1 MRDTDPDLTAQT
13 PDRPPDDRLESWKEI
28 ATYLGKD
35 ASTVQR
41 WEKRAGLPV
50 HRHADGS
57 VLNVYAYRSELDAWQ
72 RQDRPLPSNRTDGAD
87 DDRAAGVLPDRGG
100 DEPRPVSASIAF
112 RRRHVSWVAAA
123 AVLTVTVLG
132 AAWVIQTRPHAPD
145 TSTEIDL
152 PFEQDDYV
160 LITQFDNLTGEP
172 RFDGRGTLEAVL
184 ELALSESG
192 YLHVVQPERIEDT
205 LRLMTLPVDSVIDRT
220 VGREVAR
227 RDGGIRAVLA
237 GSIEA
242 SGSGYVLTV
251 QLVNPQDGR
260 VLDSVTEEAS
270 SDEAGIASAIR
281 RQAGRVREY
290 LGEALPLIVAS
301 EQRLQKVTTP
311 SMRAV
316 HLYSR
321 GYGVLRGS
329 GSGKFAAAEE
339 LFRLAIREDP
349 SFAAAH
355 NMLGWS
361 IHNQDTSRQPEEYL
375 RHIERALELTGGTTE
390 SDRLFI
396 EGSYFSLTK
405 QWAKAAAKYEALLDL
420 HPAHHYGLNN
430 LRLSYARL
438 RRPQRIEFVVRQ
450 ADVRPNEFGRQVL
463 AARSLWRVEQLAE
476 ARGYVERASALLTPD
491 VVHEKPNDAND
502 AAWLAF
508 LPAYENWAQAK
519 LDEAFTV
526 VEEALAQSDTAR
538 SSANQAL
545 YAQRAA
551 GSFYW
556 AFGQLGKA
564 KELFERLPERFR
576 HVYLAEFAD
585 ALDDHENFH
594 EHIRAWTALR
604 PSNRFLSAKFGPA

>member
-375 RHIERALELTGGTTE
+375 RHIERALELTGGQP
-390 SDRLFI
+390 SRI
-396 EGSYFSLTK
+396 GS
-405 QWAKAAAKYEALLDL
+405 
-420 HPAHHYGLNN
+420 
-430 LRLSYARL
+430 
-438 RRPQRIEFVVRQ
+438 
-450 ADVRPNEFGRQVL
+450 
-463 AARSLWRVEQLAE
+463 
-476 ARGYVERASALLTPD
+476 
-491 VVHEKPNDAND
+491 
-502 AAWLAF
+502 
-508 LPAYENWAQAK
+508 
-519 LDEAFTV
+519 
-526 VEEALAQSDTAR
+526 
-538 SSANQAL
+538 SSKGATS
-545 YAQRAA
+545 R
-551 GSFYW
+551 
-556 AFGQLGKA
+556 
-564 KELFERLPERFR
+564 
-576 HVYLAEFAD
+576 
-585 ALDDHENFH
+585 
-594 EHIRAWTALR
+594 
-604 PSNRFLSAKFGPA
+604 